1 MELNNQIS
9 ELYKD
14 CDALYCQ
21 TLKNVEEAEEL
32 LNAEQAETDQF
43 RRSNSEMVDEVF
55 QPTLKTLTD
64 NLISA
69 DGLIKDLGDAGLQNQ
84 DHLHEREIRLSAL
97 RSRWENVKDP
107 IIGRSLALDQFISRR
122 DALDNIVKSA
132 ESRLQE
138 TLEDTRISLPEKIE
152 KLQTLSND
160 LEESMLQLGELIKVA
175 NSLKPLK
182 WPADS
187 TEELRDWIK
196 RIHQAAERDPDLQ
209 ENTMR
214 SE

>member
-14 CDALYCQ
+14 FDALYCQ